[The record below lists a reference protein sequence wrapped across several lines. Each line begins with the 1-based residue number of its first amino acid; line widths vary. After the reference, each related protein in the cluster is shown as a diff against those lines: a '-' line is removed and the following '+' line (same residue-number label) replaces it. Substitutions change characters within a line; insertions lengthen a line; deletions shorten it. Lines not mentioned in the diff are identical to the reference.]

1 MGLEDRYDK
10 NVIITSLDFL
20 VNWARRS
27 SLWPMGF
34 GLACCAIEMIS
45 MSMPRFDVPERFGML
60 FRSSPRQSD
69 LMIVAGTV
77 SKKLPPRTWQRP
89 ARSRAAR

>member
-1 MGLEDRYDK
+1 MGLEDQFDK

-27 SLWPMGF
+27 SLWPLGF

-45 MSMPRFDVPERFGML
+45 ASMPRFDVAERFGML
-60 FRSSPRQSD
+60 FRSSPRQAD
-69 LMIVAGTV
+69 CMIVA
-77 SKKLPPRTWQRP
+77 
-89 ARSRAAR
+89 